1 MHHGSQTTAQVR
13 RREWTNQQDIM
24 QLTPTLA
31 NIPPSSKH
39 PIFTHI
45 LYFLDQTLRL
55 LFFAA
60 HLSTG
65 GWRIFLW
72 KPADIN
78 DGWSRIS
85 YVRAIQRQL
94 LDAVSSL
101 AQPLSPAVSRGN
113 ELYNTNCTSD
123 SLVTIVRNYLCMCA
137 CALLVAVATIQGR
150 RLFHSELPIV
160 RLLFEGG
167 VYSKK
172 YGNSPCYIR
181 TWAAIQGWCLFHSE
195 LPTVRGWRLFEEIHY
210 L

>member
-1 MHHGSQTTAQVR
+1 MVNSSHNAKIKTTKISSGGETGFLRKFGPAKISRYTVYFISLIR
-13 RREWTNQQDIM
+13 RCG
-24 QLTPTLA
+24 
-31 NIPPSSKH
+31 
-39 PIFTHI
+39 
-45 LYFLDQTLRL
+45 YF
-55 LFFAA
+55 FFAA
-60 HLSTG
+60 CLSTG

-78 DGWSRIS
+78 DGWIS
-85 YVRAIQRQL
+85 YVRAIQRWL

-113 ELYNTNCTSD
+113 ELYNTNCPSD

-137 CALLVAVATIQGR
+137 CALLVAVATIRGQH
-150 RLFHSELPIV
+150 LFHSELPIV

-181 TWAAIQGWCLFHSE
+181 ISRAPSKESQFVA
-195 LPTVRGWRLFEEIHY
+195 
-210 L
+210 